1 MAKFIFSGNYNV
13 NLERI
18 EDFIL
23 KSTESIDSVSD
34 FLDQHDKVLQFIE
47 QNPTT
52 ASAHPTTGDQSWV
65 FGDGRYRIF
74 FKCAGI
80 GSVLTIYLIHIIDN
94 KELNKSVYPGNKIPT
109 YDED

>member
-1 MAKFIFSGNYNV
+1 MAKFVFSGNYNV

-52 ASAHPTTGDQSWV
+52 ASAHPTTKSSIKVYTLATRFLRMTKTDQLS
-65 FGDGRYRIF
+65 
-74 FKCAGI
+74 
-80 GSVLTIYLIHIIDN
+80 
-94 KELNKSVYPGNKIPT
+94 
-109 YDED
+109 